1 MKDGKPKSTMPN
13 TQALRRFTFI
23 ILVLLA
29 AAWTFASRDPSAAGT
44 TASISAPQ
52 QGFEAPGFTLQT
64 LDGEPVALSDLRG
77 QAVLV
82 NFWATWCPP
91 CKAEMP
97 AIQEVYDEY
106 KGQGFT
112 VLAVNMAYQ
121 DDPGN
126 IPSFMAEFGLDFPVL
141 LENSGQVANTYLI
154 RSLPTSFFID
164 REGVIQEVV
173 IGGPMAEA
181 LLRARVEDIL
191 K

>member
-1 MKDGKPKSTMPN
+1 MPN
-13 TQALRRFTFI
+13 PRNPRRILFI
-23 ILVLLA
+23 FILFLG

-44 TASISAPQ
+44 SAAISAPQ
-52 QGFEAPGFTLQT
+52 QGFEAPDFTLQN
-64 LDGEPVALSDLRG
+64 LDGEQVSLSGLRG

-97 AIQEVYDEY
+97 AIQKVYDEY
-106 KGQGFT
+106 KAQGFT
-112 VLAVNMAYQ
+112 VLAVNMTFQ
-121 DDPGN
+121 DTGDIPG
-126 IPSFMAEFGLDFPVL
+126 FLAEYGLDFPVL
-141 LENSGQVANTYLI
+141 LENSGQVAKTYLI

-173 IGGPMAEA
+173 VGGPMAEA
-181 LLRARVEDIL
+181 LLRARIEAIL

>member
-1 MKDGKPKSTMPN
+1 MPN
-13 TQALRRFTFI
+13 PLNPRRTIFI
-23 ILVLLA
+23 FILLLG

-44 TASISAPQ
+44 AAGISAPQ
-52 QGFEAPGFTLQT
+52 QGFEAPDFTLQN

-97 AIQEVYDEY
+97 AIQKVYDEY
-106 KGQGFT
+106 KAEGFT
-112 VLAVNMAYQ
+112 VLAVNMSFQ
-121 DDPGN
+121 DDTGN
-126 IPSFMAEFGLDFPVL
+126 IPGFMAEYGLDFPVL
-141 LENSGQVANTYLI
+141 LENSGQVAKTYLI

-173 IGGPMAEA
+173 VGGPMAEA
-181 LLRARVEDIL
+181 LLRARIEAIL

>member
-1 MKDGKPKSTMPN
+1 MLNSQTP
-13 TQALRRFTFI
+13 RRILFTA
-23 ILVLLA
+23 ILLLA
-29 AAWTFASRDPSAAGT
+29 AAWIFASRDPSAAGT
-44 TASISAPQ
+44 AGTISAPQ
-52 QGFEAPGFTLQT
+52 QGFQAPDFSLQN
-64 LDGEPVALSDLRG
+64 LDGDPVALSGLRG

-97 AIQEVYDEY
+97 AIQKVYDEY
-106 KGQGFT
+106 KAEGFT

-121 DDPGN
+121 DDPGK
-126 IPSFMAEFGLDFPVL
+126 IPGFMAEFGLDFPVL
-141 LENSGQVANTYLI
+141 LESSGQVANAYLI